1 MKKHLRKTVYRHEG
15 YLMRSYAE
23 VRWSQIMDAL
33 GIHWLYEPKSVMT
46 RHGMYLPDFI
56 LPLAG
61 VAVEVKG
68 AGPTAEEIDKAQ
80 DASLELK
87 MPIVIVFGDPSVDG
101 VAVAG
106 AYVMAIYGKAKV
118 CFTLSELADLVL
130 WNTDGDTWSK
140 LIKACAKQKHNP
152 TRHVGEVLDEIF
164 IGDAVDGFSPSLSE
178 SNKFRRD
185 AAAEQNSRRSL
196 DKASQSLVEF
206 SVSEFS
212 RVVVSHTDKLTLQSR
227 ASL

>member
-1 MKKHLRKTVYRHEG
+1 MSMIRKSVYRHQG
-15 YLMRSYAE
+15 YFMRSYAE

-68 AGPTAEEIDKAQ
+68 AGPTAGEIDKAQ

-87 MPIVIVFGDPSVDG
+87 MPVVIVFGDPATEGRSV
-101 VAVAG
+101 VG

-118 CFTLSELADLVL
+118 CFSLTELADLVL
-130 WNTDGDTWSK
+130 WNTDGDTWSR
-140 LIKACAKQKHNP
+140 LMKACAKQKYNP
-152 TRHVGEVLDEIF
+152 VRHVEETIDEIF
-164 IGDAVDGFSPSLSE
+164 IGGSEEGFGSGLSG
-178 SNKFRRD
+178 SNAFRREV
-185 AAAEQNSRRSL
+185 AEGENNRRAL
-196 DKASQSLVEF
+196 DKSSQSLIELGLSKF
-206 SVSEFS
+206 SKT
-212 RVVVSHTDKLTLQSR
+212 VVSHTDKLMLR
-227 ASL
+227 AEASL